1 MAIKQ
6 FKALH
11 APNIRVLLAQ
21 ENELDITKEDVVSL
35 VREGE
40 LFILVY
46 FK

>member
-1 MAIKQ
+1 MATKQ

-21 ENELDITKEDVVSL
+21 ANEIDITKEDIVSL

-40 LFILVY
+40 SFILVY